1 MIYWLWMGNW
11 NQIYQIWDYIFELAI
26 EIWPSLRDKK
36 KSAAAGDSRS
46 GDADLNIE
54 HQSKMVIQRQWATNH
69 QVWGYNL
76 VGGLEHFLFFH
87 ILGMSSSQLTN

>member
-1 MIYWLWMGNW
+1 M
-11 NQIYQIWDYIFELAI
+11 YQIWDYNCELAI

-54 HQSKMVIQRQWATNH
+54 HQSKMVIQRQ
-69 QVWGYNL
+69 
-76 VGGLEHFLFFH
+76 
-87 ILGMSSSQLTN
+87 